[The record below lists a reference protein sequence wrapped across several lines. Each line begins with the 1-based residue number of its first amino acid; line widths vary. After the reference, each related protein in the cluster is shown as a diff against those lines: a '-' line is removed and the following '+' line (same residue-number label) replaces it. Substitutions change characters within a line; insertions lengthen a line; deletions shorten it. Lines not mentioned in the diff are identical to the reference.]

1 MVSLPKCSTK
11 NFDDKPFG
19 RVSAKDI
26 FTVDLEI
33 KFYIFI
39 NLREVAINCIPSI
52 LLDSAPDD
60 AVQVLCL
67 GFRSAAILCVFA
79 KLPVIQA

>member
-39 NLREVAINCIPSI
+39 NLRKVAKVSI
-52 LLDSAPDD
+52 SAKHFSSVSGDAAQLL
-60 AVQVLCL
+60 CF
-67 GFRSAAILCVFA
+67 GFRSAAIICAFTEVPA
-79 KLPVIQA
+79 V